1 MTAKLTT
8 GVLGATG
15 YSGMELLRILA
26 HHPKI
31 EAPRLFRRQVG
42 VEALI
47 RYGRW
52 LKIATPEAEFKPDL
66 LRPIFDLLEQKLD
79 PKLDP
84 KQDPS
89 VAVREMF
96 GMQFR
101 LLAWLDLDWFASVI
115 PKLFPRKAEKIL
127 DRFAWNAYLQF
138 GGPLLATFPAMRK
151 RYEAAV
157 LALQK
162 GEQKVPEL
170 DCILANHLMQYYAHG
185 VLELD
190 DKLLVQFFERAS
202 GPPPSTS
209 RGVAV
214 RQRAQ

>member
-15 YSGMELLRILA
+15 YSGMELSRILA

-52 LKIATPEAEFKPDL
+52 LKIATPEAEFKPDQ

-79 PKLDP
+79 PK
-84 KQDPS
+84 QNPS

-115 PKLFPRKAEKIL
+115 PKLFPRTAEKIL

-138 GGPLLATFPAMRK
+138 GGPLLATFRQCESGTK
-151 RYEAAV
+151 RRYWHCRRENRRSLSWIV
-157 LALQK
+157 SSQ
-162 GEQKVPEL
+162 
-170 DCILANHLMQYYAHG
+170 II
-185 VLELD
+185 
-190 DKLLVQFFERAS
+190 
-202 GPPPSTS
+202 
-209 RGVAV
+209 
-214 RQRAQ
+214 